1 MMTEKESHSFTSG
14 GNSGSNMNGR
24 SQERLGVKPG
34 CNILFRS
41 RVGTDK
47 RADVN
52 DVAREWFNFNIDATI

>member
-14 GNSGSNMNGR
+14 GNSGSNINGR
-24 SQERLGVKPG
+24 SQDRLGVKPG

-41 RVGTDK
+41 KVGTDK

-52 DVAREWFNFNIDATI
+52 DVARV